1 MYVHVYILVYF
12 VRKRV
17 YDFLQM
23 LKEMHN
29 PKEVKNNYS
38 NIRLLWN
45 GHSAT
50 QTDGGDDYK
59 QPRNH
64 ECASNVGA

>member
-1 MYVHVYILVYF
+1 MS
-12 VRKRV
+12 
-17 YDFLQM
+17 
-23 LKEMHN
+23 N
-29 PKEVKNNYS
+29 PQEAKDCYY
-38 NIRLLWN
+38 NIRLRRD

-64 ECASNVGA
+64 ECASNVGAEGMVPRWAGGERHPPKAAKDC